1 MAADRD
7 VAELSAKTI
16 ELMNSGITAMASV
29 AQATAHHPTP
39 GNDGAAP
46 SNPLKKD
53 NDSTADPSRAT
64 AAAATPGDP
73 DHDLAEFSRR
83 LAKLEQR
90 VAQVEAVTGR
100 SGGCSREK
108 P

>member
-16 ELMNSGITAMASV
+16 KLMNSGITAMASV

-90 VAQVEAVTGR
+90 VAQLEAVTGG